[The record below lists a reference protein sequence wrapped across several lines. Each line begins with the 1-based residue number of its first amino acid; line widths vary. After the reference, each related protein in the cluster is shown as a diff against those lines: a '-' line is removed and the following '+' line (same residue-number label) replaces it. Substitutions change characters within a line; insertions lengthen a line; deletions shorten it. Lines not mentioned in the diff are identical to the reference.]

1 MNLCPP
7 HFKTE
12 RFTPDQM
19 VSINKPLLINNHLIH
34 PHATSFPFIK
44 ISLIED
50 VERPHLS
57 R

>member
-12 RFTPDQM
+12 HFIPNQL

-34 PHATSFPFIK
+34 PHATSFPFLK

-57 R
+57 Q

>member
-7 HFKTE
+7 HFKAE
-12 RFTPDQM
+12 RFTPDQL
-19 VSINKPLLINNHLIH
+19 VSINNPLLIDNHLIH
-34 PHATSFPFIK
+34 RHATSFPFIK